1 MKIYTSESSIIV
13 RVVIGRLALDV
24 LAVASGSNKVYVGS
38 VNCLQNADLIEVT
51 KEQKEEIKD
60 RLNKLDKGI
69 SYE

>member
-1 MKIYTSESSIIV
+1 MKIYTSERGIV
-13 RVVIGRLALDV
+13 RIIEDEIAYDV